1 MFSCKSSCPLWLDS
15 TIFSFCA
22 SHFHLFLFGWA
33 PLQKFHNLVT
43 VNSSMVNAEMQSSL
57 ACSAFG
63 SFMVYQEVGELDRGE
78 VLSAVFRGP
87 SILVSL
93 MVALIPHHV
102 PRPRV
107 LSSMYD
113 ISAFLLTVILT
124 EVRCSLSVALIC
136 VWWLKMLHTFVKHLP
151 PTCALHRS
159 ACGLTCP
166 FLLGYLLRWTYF
178 FAWLMLC
185 SLSSADQ
192 YWKGFPTLWTASS
205 LCWVPL
211 AAEAF

>member
-1 MFSCKSSCPLWLDS
+1 MTLELLCSTSFMYDDVQFQMFSCKSSCPLWLDS

-93 MVALIPHHV
+93 VAALI
-102 PRPRV
+102 
-107 LSSMYD
+107 
-113 ISAFLLTVILT
+113 
-124 EVRCSLSVALIC
+124 LI
-136 VWWLKMLHTFVKHLP
+136 
-151 PTCALHRS
+151 PT
-159 ACGLTCP
+159 TCP
-166 FLLGYLLRWTYF
+166 DP
-178 FAWLMLC
+178 A
-185 SLSSADQ
+185 SSAACMI
-192 YWKGFPTLWTASS
+192 FLHS
-205 LCWVPL
+205 C
-211 AAEAF
+211 

>member
-1 MFSCKSSCPLWLDS
+1 MFCLWFLHGVPGGGRAGSRGSSVCSLSRTLYIGFPRGCTDSCPY
-15 TIFSFCA
+15 
-22 SHFHLFLFGWA
+22 HM
-33 PLQKFHNLVT
+33 PQ
-43 VNSSMVNAEMQSSL
+43 
-57 ACSAFG
+57 
-63 SFMVYQEVGELDRGE
+63 
-78 VLSAVFRGP
+78 
-87 SILVSL
+87 
-93 MVALIPHHV
+93 
-102 PRPRV
+102 PRV

-113 ISAFLLTVILT
+113 ISAFLWTVILT
-124 EVRCSLSVALIC
+124 QVRCSLSMALIC